1 MDAAA
6 LITIIAV
13 VLIVLALV
21 FYLVS
26 VIGEL
31 RKITAGLDVVI
42 GAVGEILTKTEPVE
56 GVVKAINSDLSAGS
70 EMLEGLL
77 AKKAGPEDGPGLV
90 ESLFPGGGAALLRR
104 QGREGPVK
112 NIDVVYTRGAV
123 QLARLGRESPLGTGG
138 DPGAALRD
146 PLYSS
151 AAARS
156 LYFNPAR
163 PAIGARERPRSPAI
177 GSGAPAVYGVRG
189 DEDRS
194 DLDVDREG
202 GDRADAY
209 DHPPAESTPGP
220 GTKDEPD
227 MKDMGLGARP
237 SDERSAE

>member
-1 MDAAA
+1 M
-6 LITIIAV
+6 
-13 VLIVLALV
+13 
-21 FYLVS
+21 
-26 VIGEL
+26 
-31 RKITAGLDVVI
+31 
-42 GAVGEILTKTEPVE
+42 
-56 GVVKAINSDLSAGS
+56 
-70 EMLEGLL
+70 
-77 AKKAGPEDGPGLV
+77 
-90 ESLFPGGGAALLRR
+90 
-104 QGREGPVK
+104 
-112 NIDVVYTRGAV
+112 

-177 GSGAPAVYGVRG
+177 GSGAPAVFGVRG
-189 DEDRS
+189 DEDSS
-194 DLDVDREG
+194 DLEVSREA

-209 DHPPAESTPGP
+209 DHPPAEATPGP
-220 GTKDEPD
+220 GAKDEPD

>member
-6 LITIIAV
+6 LITIVAV

-21 FYLVS
+21 VYLVA

-31 RKITAGLDVVI
+31 RKITNGLDVVI
-42 GAVGEILTKTEPVE
+42 GAVGEILAKTEPVE

-123 QLARLGRESPLGTGG
+123 QLARLGRDSPLGTGG

-177 GSGAPAVYGVRG
+177 GSGAPTVYGVGG
-189 DEDRS
+189 DEARRDPEVS
-194 DLDVDREG
+194 REG

-209 DHPPAESTPGP
+209 DHPPEEATPGP
-220 GTKDEPD
+220 GAKDEPD